1 MKAVSTVISTVSYS
15 DYSFI
20 NRVILPGGGRQYS
33 GIHSRGLVW
42 LKNKKGDHFPNHF
55 LRRDSNIIILYA
67 HGNGGSL
74 GDFKSA
80 VLFYGRNLNVS
91 FFAVE
96 YPGYGPA
103 EGEPSEES
111 VNDNIRTAYEFLL
124 SIGYTHLNI
133 ILMGYSIGTGPIIQ
147 LASHLCDSTNPTPP
161 GGVIS
166 IAGYLS
172 IVDIIRDMRGSL
184 IISLMS
190 NAIANRWNSGECI
203 KKVTCP
209 CLFIHGKLDD
219 VIPCDHSEKLYEN
232 CISSRKLLKLCPEAN
247 HCNFEEPNDTIDP
260 IITFFH
266 EYVKIKNKEKP
277 KILPIPPICFTV
289 PNSVRIKEEG
299 RELQV
304 KRNNKFKY
312 DADIDEDDCGS
323 ETWTESYQVNCD
335 QSTFKDFT
343 DFMDWLFKDIADAF
357 NSINCVDKSED
368 NDAPLSFESNTEPDN
383 INDINNTPIV
393 KTQITSEKLNLP
405 NPLLKLNETNT
416 SDNNEHKQIEGINKW
431 RKDAGDKK
439 QEEAALLLLDK
450 YVQAL
455 NSQDILK
462 VVSYLDS
469 EVLVRYKD
477 SSRNWCTALRAY
489 EKFSI
494 MFSKMPSLKVQYDVV
509 EVTYERNV
517 TTILCT
523 FQFSCE
529 ITGISTVKSLAFV
542 IRSDKILLIEHQ
554 DPN

>member
-1 MKAVSTVISTVSYS
+1 MNTVSTVISTVSYS

-20 NRVILPGGGRQYS
+20 NRVILPGGGRKYS
-33 GIHSRGLVW
+33 GIHSKGLVW
-42 LKNKKGDHFPNHF
+42 LKNKGGNYFPNHF
-55 LRRDSNIIILYA
+55 LRRESSIIILYA

-103 EGEPSEES
+103 EGEASEES
-111 VNDNIRTAYEFLL
+111 VNDNIRTAYDFLL
-124 SIGYTHLNI
+124 SIGYTSQNI

-147 LASHLCDSTNPTPP
+147 LASILCDGPNPSPP

-172 IVDIIRDMRGSL
+172 IVDIVRDMRGSL
-184 IISLMS
+184 VLSLLS

-209 CLFIHGKLDD
+209 SLFIHGKRDE
-219 VIPCDHSEKLYEN
+219 VIPCEHSEKLYEN
-232 CISSRKLLKLCPEAN
+232 CASSKKVLHICPEAN
-247 HCNFEEPNDTIDP
+247 HSNFEEPNDTIHP

-266 EYVKIKNKEKP
+266 EFVKSKEKS
-277 KILPIPPICFTV
+277 KIIIVHPSFFEV
-289 PNSVRIKEEG
+289 PNTIRQKEEG
-299 RELQV
+299 RERQAQRESRYKIGNEV
-304 KRNNKFKY
+304 
-312 DADIDEDDCGS
+312 DESECGS
-323 ETWTESYQVNCD
+323 ETWTDNYQGVNCD
-335 QSTFKDFT
+335 PNTFQDFT
-343 DFMDWLFKDIADAF
+343 DFMGWLFKDIADAF
-357 NSINCVDKSED
+357 KSLSVNEKSTETD
-368 NDAPLSFESNTEPDN
+368 VIPLSFESHTEHGN
-383 INDINNTPIV
+383 QFLNSKGSPIT
-393 KTQITSEKLNLP
+393 KSQTCEKISLPTS
-405 NPLLKLNETNT
+405 PLLDLKEMKSKKSNAELKE
-416 SDNNEHKQIEGINKW
+416 DGISKW
-431 RKDAGDKK
+431 RKDIGDKK
-439 QEEAALLLLDK
+439 QEEAALLLLDN

-455 NSQDILK
+455 CNQDILR

-469 EVLVRYKD
+469 EVLVRYPD

-494 MFSKMPSLKVQYDVV
+494 MFSKMPSLKVKYEVV

-517 TTILCT
+517 TTILSA

-529 ITGISTVKSLAFV
+529 ISGTYTTKALTFV
-542 IRSDKILLIEHQ
+542 IRFDKIILIEQQ
-554 DPN
+554 DP